1 MPVYEY
7 QCDSHGVFTA
17 MRPMSEYLDPQPCP
31 DCGSAACRV
40 MLSAPQVSSLSSR
53 RKAAYATNE
62 RSQHAPLSADAYK
75 AGHSAG
81 CSCCSGSARL
91 RSRSKPGAGRA
102 AKSFVNK
109 RPWMIS
115 H

>member
-7 QCDSHGVFTA
+7 LCDSHGVFTA

-31 DCGSAACRV
+31 DCTSPASRV
-40 MLSAPQVSSLSSR
+40 MVSAPRVSGLSSR
-53 RKAAYATNE
+53 RKAAYAKNE
-62 RSQHAPLSADAYK
+62 QSQHAPLSADAYK

-81 CSCCSGSARL
+81 CSCCSGSVRL
-91 RSRSKPGAGRA
+91 RSGSKARSSRG

>member
-7 QCDSHGVFTA
+7 LCDSHGVFTA

-31 DCGSAACRV
+31 DCASSASRV
-40 MLSAPQVSSLSSR
+40 MLSAPRVSGLSSR
-53 RKAAYATNE
+53 RKAAYAKNE
-62 RSQHAPLSADAYK
+62 QSQHAPLSADAYK

-81 CSCCSGSARL
+81 CSCCSGSVRV
-91 RSRSKPGAGRA
+91 RSGGTPRA
-102 AKSFVNK
+102 SGGAKSFVNK

>member
-7 QCDSHGVFTA
+7 QCDRHGVFTA
-17 MRPMSEYLDPQPCP
+17 MQPMSEYLDPQPCP
-31 DCGSAACRV
+31 DCGSSASRV
-40 MLSAPQVSSLSSR
+40 MLSAPRVSGLSSQ

-62 RSQHAPLSADAYK
+62 RSQHAPLNAEAYK

-81 CSCCSGSARL
+81 CSCCSGTVRL
-91 RSRSKPGAGRA
+91 RKPGAARG